1 MLRNRYLCGLEDV
14 LDGLRDLRTNTV
26 TLNQSN
32 SVLAIRTLLT
42 LELGNSL
49 LCRAGVEADLFK
61 RSKFSQLSVNSD

>member
-32 SVLAIRTLLT
+32 SVLA
-42 LELGNSL
+42 
-49 LCRAGVEADLFK
+49 LFQK
-61 RSKFSQLSVNSD
+61 SRSISIVVIIHVVVFSIYGGCAVARLAPA

>member
-32 SVLAIRTLLT
+32 SVLA
-42 LELGNSL
+42 
-49 LCRAGVEADLFK
+49 LFQQS
-61 RSKFSQLSVNSD
+61 RSISIVVIIHVVMFSIYGRWVLRGWHRHR